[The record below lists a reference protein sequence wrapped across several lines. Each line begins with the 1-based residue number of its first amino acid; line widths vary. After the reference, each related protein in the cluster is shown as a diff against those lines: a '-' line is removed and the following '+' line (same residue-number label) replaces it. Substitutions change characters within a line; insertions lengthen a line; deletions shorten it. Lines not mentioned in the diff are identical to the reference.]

1 MRASTDSAQAA
12 SICSAQVLSR
22 RRALALVAVTPLVA
36 RCAFDGSSIRVGSKN
51 FTESFVIAE
60 IYAQSLEAS
69 GMRVERLFNLG
80 STQIAMAAMERG
92 NIDLYPEYTGTAL
105 IDVLHLAPIPNP
117 HAAYATVSRL
127 FKERYGI
134 VWLTPSPMNDS
145 QALATTRGVAQRDR
159 LATLT
164 DVSRAAGNL
173 RLATIQEFLARP
185 DGLPGLQR
193 FYGGFRFRE
202 VRTYDIALKY
212 RALLDG
218 SADVASAFTTDG
230 AIASDELFVLRDD
243 RHFWSAYNV
252 APVVRAATLAARPVI
267 ARVLDR
273 ISPKIT
279 DRAAQAMNAAV
290 ENAQADPIDVAA
302 KFLRSVDFAGPG

>member
-1 MRASTDSAQAA
+1 VNAPHGSPRA
-12 SICSAQVLSR
+12 ISR
-22 RRALALVAVTPLVA
+22 RRALALVAATPLA
-36 RCAFDGSSIRVGSKN
+36 AGCAFDPSAIHVGSKN

-60 IYAQSLEAS
+60 IYAQSLEAA

-80 STQIAMAAMERG
+80 STQIAIAAMERG

-105 IDVLHLAPIPNP
+105 IDVLHLAPIANP
-117 HAAYATVSRL
+117 RAAYAVVSNA
-127 FKERYGI
+127 FQKRYGI
-134 VWLTPSPMNDS
+134 VWLAPSPMNDS
-145 QALATTRGVAQRDR
+145 QALATTREVAARYR
-159 LATLT
+159 LATLS
-164 DVSRAAGNL
+164 DVARAAPEL
-173 RLATIQEFLARP
+173 RFATIQEFLARP

-193 FYGGFRFRE
+193 FYGGFRFRD

-218 SADVASAFTTDG
+218 KADVASAFSTDG
-230 AIASDELFVLRDD
+230 AIATDSLVVLRDD

-252 APVVRAATLAARPVI
+252 APVVRAATLAARPAI

-273 ISPKIT
+273 VSPKIT

-290 ENAQADPIDVAA
+290 ENTQADPADVAA
-302 KFLRSVDFAGPG
+302 EFLRR

>member
-1 MRASTDSAQAA
+1 MTALTTSAHA
-12 SICSAQVLSR
+12 LSR
-22 RRALALVAVTPLVA
+22 RRALALVAAMPLAA
-36 RCAFDGSSIRVGSKN
+36 RCSFDHSAIRVGSKN

-60 IYAQSLEAS
+60 IYAQSLEAA

-105 IDVLHLAPIPNP
+105 IDVLHLAPIANP
-117 HAAYATVSRL
+117 RVAYTTVSRL
-127 FKERYGI
+127 FEQRYGI
-134 VWLTPSPMNDS
+134 VWLAPSPMNDS
-145 QALATTRGVAQRDR
+145 QALATTRSLARRDR
-159 LATLT
+159 LASLS
-164 DVSRAAGNL
+164 DVSRAASDL

-193 FYGGFRFRE
+193 FYGGFHFRE

-218 SADVASAFTTDG
+218 TADVASAFTTDG
-230 AIASDELFVLRDD
+230 AIATDELLLLRDD

-252 APVVRAATLAARPVI
+252 APVVRAATLAARPHI
-267 ARVLDR
+267 AGVLNR
-273 ISPKIT
+273 ISLEIT

-290 ENAQADPIDVAA
+290 ENTQADPIDVAA
-302 KFLRSVDFAGPG
+302 KFLRSFQGTKS

>member
-1 MRASTDSAQAA
+1 MVAA
-12 SICSAQVLSR
+12 
-22 RRALALVAVTPLVA
+22 TPLA
-36 RCAFDGSSIRVGSKN
+36 AGCAFDPSAIHVGSKN

-60 IYAQSLEAS
+60 IYAQSLEAA

-80 STQIAMAAMERG
+80 STQIAIAAMERG

-105 IDVLHLAPIPNP
+105 IDVLHLAPI
-117 HAAYATVSRL
+117 ASAREAYAVVSSA
-127 FKERYGI
+127 FAKRYGI
-134 VWLTPSPMNDS
+134 VWLAPSPMNDS
-145 QALATTRGVAQRDR
+145 QALATTREVAARFR
-159 LATLT
+159 LATLS
-164 DVSRAAGNL
+164 DVARAAPEL
-173 RLATIQEFLARP
+173 RFATIQEFLARP

-212 RALLDG
+212 RALLEG
-218 SADVASAFTTDG
+218 KADIASAFSTDG
-230 AIASDELFVLRDD
+230 AIVTDALVLPRDD

-252 APVVRAATLAARPVI
+252 APVVRAATLAARPAI
-267 ARVLDR
+267 ARVLDK

-290 ENAQADPIDVAA
+290 ENAQADPADVAA
-302 KFLRSVDFAGPG
+302 AFLRR